1 MSASDA
7 IGLERLE
14 ALLSGDTPRT
24 TDEERRAAL
33 LAQLR
38 DATLSAPEALRSRV
52 LATAPSRRRSIA
64 PRPSRRLVFALVP
77 ATFAVALTAAIVHG
91 LTTGSGSRPVSGA
104 AVTTPTVNHG
114 AVPSAK
120 GNAPSTF
127 ARPAD
132 SAGAASGRGSLKTWS
147 SATPNSAQSTLAPT
161 GSSSRLQQTDA
172 SLQVRVPDVEHLSS
186 ATRAATRIATS
197 LGGYAQSVDYQT
209 PRGANGTAYLELR
222 VPAQNVQRALQQL
235 AGLGTLVSQNVSVK
249 DLQHA
254 LQVESEQ
261 IAQLRRRIAAL
272 QKALADPAL
281 PDAQR
286 VLLQIKLAESKRA
299 LAQRLNARKG
309 TVTAGTTARI
319 SLVLGTERSVVTP
332 VPHRGRLSRMLH
344 SAVGFLGLEATVALY
359 VLIVISPLALLAGLG
374 WALVRARRRR
384 DEARLL
390 AT

>member
-14 ALLSGDTPRT
+14 ALLAGDTPRT
-24 TDEERRAAL
+24 TDEKQRAAL

-38 DATLSAPEALRSRV
+38 NATLSAPESLRSRV
-52 LATAPSRRRSIA
+52 LATAPSQRRSLA

-77 ATFAVALTAAIVHG
+77 ATLALAVTAATVHG
-91 LTTGSGSRPVSGA
+91 LTNGSGSQPVSGA
-104 AVTTPTVNHG
+104 AITTAHG
-114 AVPSAK
+114 VGAAPSAK
-120 GNAPSTF
+120 
-127 ARPAD
+127 RLDKPAFSGPAGG
-132 SAGAASGRGSLKTWS
+132 SAGSASSAGSLKAAPAPTS
-147 SATPNSAQSTLAPT
+147 NSAQSTLAPT
-161 GSSSRLQQTDA
+161 GSSGRLQHTDA
-172 SLQVRVPDVEHLSS
+172 SLRVRVPDVEHLSS

-197 LGGYAQSVDYQT
+197 LGGYAQSVDYRT
-209 PRGANGTAYLELR
+209 PQRGNGTAYLELR

-235 AGLGTLVSQNVSVK
+235 AGLGTLVSQNVSVQ
-249 DLQHA
+249 DLQHS

-261 IAQLRRRIAAL
+261 IAQLRRRNTAL

-299 LAQRLNARKG
+299 LAQRLQARKG

-319 SLVLGTERSVVTP
+319 SLVVGTEQSVVTP
-332 VPHRGRLSRMLH
+332 VPQRGRLSRMLH
-344 SAVGFLGLEATVALY
+344 SAVGFLALEATVALY
-359 VLIVISPLALLAGLG
+359 ALIVISPLALLGGLG
-374 WALVRARRRR
+374 WALARARRRR

-390 AT
+390 VT

>member
-14 ALLSGDTPRT
+14 ALLAGDTPRT

-38 DATLSAPEALRSRV
+38 NATLSAPDALRSRV
-52 LATAPSRRRSIA
+52 LASAPSQRRSFA
-64 PRPSRRLVFALVP
+64 PRPSRRLVFAVVP
-77 ATFAVALTAAIVHG
+77 ATLALAVTAAFVHG
-91 LTTGSGSRPVSGA
+91 LTNSSGSHPVSGA
-104 AVTTPTVNHG
+104 ANTTADRALAPRQKQT
-114 AVPSAK
+114 P
-120 GNAPSTF
+120 PSTF
-127 ARPAD
+127 ASPAG
-132 SAGAASGRGSLKTWS
+132 SAGARAGRGSLKTWS
-147 SATPNSAQSTLAPT
+147 SATPNSAQSLAPT
-161 GSSSRLQQTDA
+161 GSSGRLQHTDA
-172 SLQVRVPDVEHLSS
+172 SLRVRVPDVEHLSA

-209 PRGANGTAYLELR
+209 PQRGNGTAYLELR

-235 AGLGTLVSQNVSVK
+235 GGLGTLVSQNVSVN

-261 IAQLRRRIAAL
+261 IAQLRRRITAL

-286 VLLQIKLAESKRA
+286 VLLQIRLAESKRA
-299 LAQRLNARKG
+299 LSQRLHARKG

-332 VPHRGRLSRMLH
+332 VPHRGHLGRMLH
-344 SAVGFLGLEATVALY
+344 SAVGFLALEAMVALY
-359 VLIVISPLALLAGLG
+359 ALIVISPLALLGGLA
-374 WALVRARRRR
+374 WALARARRRR
-384 DEARLL
+384 DEQRLL
-390 AT
+390 AA